1 MTKLQKIS
9 FFLLRISLGWLFFY
23 SGITKVLA
31 PAWSA
36 EGYLKGAKMLAP
48 FYNWLLQPNILPT
61 TNFLNEWGLTLIG
74 AALILGVVVRLSA
87 VLGALIMLLYY
98 IPLGFPFPNPNSYIV
113 DQHIIYIFSLLA
125 LGAFK
130 AGRVMG
136 LENWCSNLP
145 ICRKF
150 PRLRSLLG

>member
-1 MTKLQKIS
+1 MSPSQKL
-9 FFLLRISLGWLFFY
+9 FLFLTRISLGWLFFY

-48 FYNWLLQPNILPT
+48 FYNWLLQPNILPV

-98 IPLGFPFPNPNSYIV
+98 IPLGFPFPNPNSNV
-113 DQHIIYIFSLLA
+113 FLTLTT
-125 LGAFK
+125 L
-130 AGRVMG
+130 
-136 LENWCSNLP
+136 NLNDL
-145 ICRKF
+145 K
-150 PRLRSLLG
+150 